1 MASRAFSLGL
11 RAALCAGALTM
22 PATAEVTV
30 DGSLGTPAGSVT
42 GGLLPDGRAVDYLI
56 GPELGAQ
63 RGANLFHSF
72 GAFSIEAGRVGAF
85 TGPAEVQN
93 VVARVTGGA
102 QSRIDGTLRS
112 VIPGANLFLV
122 NPSGV
127 VFGETAVLDVQ
138 GSFYTSTADEVRLGD
153 GEVYSARTPGG
164 PPLSVAPPESFG
176 FVSTD
181 PAGIEVNLPPIPLRG
196 PVNATLAFVGGDVV
210 MQGSGERTGYLWAP
224 AGPIHLVA
232 VASDGS
238 GTVRVGIAPVDG
250 ALDVSGP
257 VVGRAI
263 EIRRDAFLTSSNLH
277 PVFTGSVGGR
287 GGGDVLVFAGDLL
300 IENAEVHAETVG
312 RDPGGDVRI
321 DLGGDLVVRK
331 LEGGNT
337 GIVAGTG
344 VDLGNGFII
353 ALGGDGGT
361 IVVDARRV
369 LLEGGATLSTSSVF
383 IGRPGEIS
391 ITASDSVTV
400 RGRDAAGLRSGV
412 FSNTSGAEGALIRVA
427 TPLLLMQDGGGIVAQ
442 TRGFGRGG
450 DIEIEVGRLVL
461 ESTARIDSS
470 TRSFAVPAVDGGNI
484 RVTATESVSI
494 SGRESDTEFS
504 GITTIAQP
512 ESTGDGGTILAT
524 APVVLIF
531 DGGEISAKAL
541 GAGDAG
547 QVVIE
552 ADRIFESREGF
563 VTTASEN
570 GSGGQI
576 EIRAL
581 ERVYLR
587 NSEVSTSVRD
597 GSGGGGDLS
606 IDPEIVILDSSRVIA
621 QADEGAGGN
630 IAIVAGNFVAT
641 PDSLVDASSNTGVS
655 GQTNV
660 ESVDAELGK
669 ELRVQAPSYADPSA
683 LLRDSCASRASRAST
698 FLVVPHDRA
707 PAPPDAPLEGPL
719 DPPPGCEAP

>member
-1 MASRAFSLGL
+1 
-11 RAALCAGALTM
+11 
-22 PATAEVTV
+22 
-30 DGSLGTPAGSVT
+30 
-42 GGLLPDGRAVDYLI
+42 VDYLI
-56 GPELGAQ
+56 VPELGAQ

-112 VIPGANLFLV
+112 VIPGASLFLL

-127 VFGETAVLDVQ
+127 IFGETAALEVQ
-138 GSFYTSTADEVRLGD
+138 GSFHASTADEVRLGD

-181 PAGIEVNLPPIPLRG
+181 PAGIEVNVAGNLLRG
-196 PVNATLAFVGGDVV
+196 RLGETLAFVGGDVV
-210 MQGSGERTGYLWAP
+210 IQGDGETPAFLWSP

-238 GTVRVGIAPVDG
+238 GTVRVAVSPVED
-250 ALDVSGP
+250 ALEVSGP

-263 EIRRDAFLTSSNLH
+263 EIRRNVVVSSSSQSPANN
-277 PVFTGSVGGR
+277 FIGAGR
-287 GGGDVLVFAGDLL
+287 GGGDVLVVAGDLL
-300 IENAEVHAETVG
+300 IEDAELRTQTVHRE
-312 RDPGGDVRI
+312 PGGDVRI
-321 DLGGDLVVRK
+321 ELGGDFVVRK
-331 LEGGNT
+331 LEPGNV

-344 VDLGNGFII
+344 LDLGNGFTIGI
-353 ALGGDGGT
+353 DGPGGT
-361 IVVDARRV
+361 IVVGARRV
-369 LLEGGATLSTSSVF
+369 LLEGGATLATSSVTP
-383 IGRPGEIS
+383 GAPGEIS
-391 ITASDSVTV
+391 ITASESVTL
-400 RGRDAAGLRSGV
+400 RGRDATGERSGV
-412 FSNTSGAEGALIRVA
+412 FSNTRGAAGALIRVA
-427 TPLLLMQDGGGIVAQ
+427 TPLLLMQDGGAIVAQ
-442 TRGFGRGG
+442 TTGFGDGG
-450 DIEIEVGRLVL
+450 DIEIEVGSLVL

-470 TRSFAVPAVDGGNI
+470 TRSFAVPTVDGGSI

-512 ESTGDGGTILAT
+512 ESTGDGGTILVT

-541 GAGDAG
+541 GTGDAG

-552 ADRIFESREGF
+552 AGRIFESRESF

-630 IAIVAGNFVAT
+630 ISIVAGNFVAT

-698 FLVVPHDRA
+698 FLVVPRDRA

-719 DPPPGCEAP
+719 DPPAGCEAP